1 MFSTNRALRIES
13 LEQKQMLA
21 GDVLVN
27 VVNGVLTLEGDE
39 LGNQVVVSSG
49 EEPGSF
55 VVRGLDGT
63 QIIDGDAEPA
73 SEIVVEGVRHGLRAN
88 LGEGDDVLRVTDAVI
103 RGNVAIHT
111 GEGNDRVVIGALPVE
126 MEALLAADEETDD
139 ETTDTASVRL
149 GRNLLIH
156 TGEGDD
162 TVVVAD
168 TVGRGSLVV
177 ETGVGDDT
185 VRLGRAAETEPM
197 DEETAA
203 VSSEESDFAA
213 DVTFAHGVH
222 VGLGAGDDTLLV
234 HNLRAG
240 GLHANGGAGADT
252 MRIEDVRSHAIILW
266 GGLGDEAD
274 IVSVGDVVTR
284 LLFAHLGGGDD
295 TLTLKG
301 VKAQLALLH
310 GGAGEADTLTLLGEN
325 MIRHRRVAGF
335 EIRNPSE

>member
-1 MFSTNRALRIES
+1 
-13 LEQKQMLA
+13 
-21 GDVLVN
+21 
-27 VVNGVLTLEGDE
+27 
-39 LGNQVVVSSG
+39 
-49 EEPGSF
+49 
-55 VVRGLDGT
+55 
-63 QIIDGDAEPA
+63 
-73 SEIVVEGVRHGLRAN
+73 
-88 LGEGDDVLRVTDAVI
+88 
-103 RGNVAIHT
+103 
-111 GEGNDRVVIGALPVE
+111 LPVE
-126 MEALLAADEETDD
+126 MEALLAVDD
-139 ETTDTASVRL
+139 ETTDTDTASVRL

-177 ETGVGDDT
+177 ETGRGDDL
-185 VRLGRAAETEPM
+185 VRLGRAEETEPT
-197 DEETAA
+197 DEETATLTS
-203 VSSEESDFAA
+203 VESESDFAA
-213 DVTFAHGVH
+213 DVSFAHGVH

-240 GLHANGGAGADT
+240 GFHANGGAGADT

-335 EIRNPSE
+335 EIRNPSA

>member
-1 MFSTNRALRIES
+1 MFCANRALRIES

-27 VVNGVLTLEGDE
+27 VVNGVLTLEGDD

-49 EEPGSF
+49 EEPNTF
-55 VVRGLDGT
+55 VIRGLDGT
-63 QIIDGDAEPA
+63 QIIEGDAEPGT
-73 SEIVVEGVRHGLRAN
+73 EIIVEGVRHGLRAN
-88 LGEGDDVLRVTDAVI
+88 LGGGDDVLRVEDAVF
-103 RGNVAIHT
+103 RGNVAINT
-111 GEGNDRVVIGALPVE
+111 GAGNDRVVIGALPVE
-126 MEALLAADEETDD
+126 MEALLAVDD

-162 TVVVAD
+162 TVVIAD

-177 ETGVGDDT
+177 ETGRGDDT
-185 VRLGRAAETEPM
+185 VRLGRADETEPT
-197 DEETAA
+197 DDETAA
-203 VSSEESDFAA
+203 VSSVESEADFAA
-213 DVTFAHGVH
+213 DVSFALGVH
-222 VGLGAGDDTLLV
+222 VGLGAGDDTLHV